1 MYNIQWLYVSVLVG
15 HFSYSFWKGNSDF
28 NFIGRT
34 DLAELLVLNLAV
46 SETQVQTG
54 HLRTRN

>member
-1 MYNIQWLYVSVLVG
+1 MYDIHWLYVSVFG
-15 HFSYSFWKGNSDF
+15 GISASFWKGNSDF
-28 NFIGRT
+28 NFIGRA

-46 SETQVQTG
+46 SETKVQTG